1 MLNCEN
7 SIAWKVYLRTLWG
20 SLYRSIWSPLKVFL
34 HSPPKLLVLITVP
47 LASLLTASNLVQTHN
62 NSVIA
67 LCLCVYV
74 NALLYWIWNQE
85 DDKYHYI
92 TLDQWALRLVEV
104 FAGHRSLYCHIYAHL
119 SHIHSHDLH
128 CILEF
133 GWYISLKRDKQK
145 EMSQVTL

>member
-92 TLDQWALRLVEV
+92 TLDQ
-104 FAGHRSLYCHIYAHL
+104 
-119 SHIHSHDLH
+119 
-128 CILEF
+128 
-133 GWYISLKRDKQK
+133 
-145 EMSQVTL
+145 